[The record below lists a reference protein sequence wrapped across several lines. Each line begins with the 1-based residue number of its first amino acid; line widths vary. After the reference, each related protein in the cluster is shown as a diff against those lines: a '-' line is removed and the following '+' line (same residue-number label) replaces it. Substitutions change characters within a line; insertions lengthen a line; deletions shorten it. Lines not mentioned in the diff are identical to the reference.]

1 MKFYIAL
8 AISLLLHLGV
18 YYYFSTQLNSKTPD
32 KNTVSKK
39 PKGSLSTQ
47 IKYVKIKPKKIS
59 KPLKNIKQK
68 PQVQKKKQSK
78 PKPHTITQ
86 PKIIKIPKNIHS
98 KKVIPQKVVKKKPID
113 KHIDDKIDIKKID
126 EQTKKFVDLYENFDA
141 MPTKTKIFLIKHLKD
156 IGKIT
161 ERYLMYPSMSAQA
174 GQEGIN
180 VVEFMLFKNG
190 NISTPK
196 IIKSSGYFLLDD
208 NTAETIQEAYI
219 DYPRPQKPTPIRIFV
234 KYKLIRQ

>member
-59 KPLKNIKQK
+59 KPLKNIKRK

-86 PKIIKIPKNIHS
+86 PKIIKIPKNLHS

-113 KHIDDKIDIKKID
+113 K
-126 EQTKKFVDLYENFDA
+126 QTKEFIDLYENFDA